1 MTDRARALLGAFR
14 GLNPPTWAGIGF
26 ALFIFV
32 AYMLHWFTSWTPLE
46 GTYARDYITLPQCGL
61 AARFGTDMYTSSQD
75 YISFG
80 TVGNGWL
87 SHPALCVSLGIPL
100 SYLPPF
106 FGFKLMNF
114 LYLALHLGILTAFG
128 RRLKAPYKVRDYV
141 VFIAIGV
148 FFPWY
153 VMYHVGQYHAIAVM
167 ALALALAGPGKTV
180 FAFVLSAISKPVL
193 APAGLV
199 LITRGRWKESLKIV
213 ALVALISVP
222 FMKLGYPSV
231 QEGLRWGGGSFD
243 EFLTIGQDQAKLFVP
258 RWDQQVSLAM
268 LIDEWFPTWNNL
280 NVRIG
285 LTVALLAFALIA
297 LRRKPIEVAIAVSSL
312 WYFVYYARG
321 HEYHATLLVP
331 IFAYLWTEP
340 RGLYRNWWVAL
351 LCVSSALPTTWP
363 IFIHKLGL
371 PGPAPDSFVYMEER
385 SPLAFNLF
393 IAHKPVTV
401 LLLVLTVAFIE
412 LRPRRAEE
420 PVQSNASTRVP
431 LSA

>member
-1 MTDRARALLGAFR
+1 MTHARRLLGVLR
-14 GLNPPTWAGIGF
+14 DLNPPTWAGIGC

-61 AARFGTDMYTSSQD
+61 AVRYGTDMYTSSQD
-75 YISFG
+75 YIGFG

-87 SHPALCVSLGIPL
+87 SHPALCVGLGVPL
-100 SYLPPF
+100 SYMPPF

-114 LYLALHLGILTAFG
+114 LYLALHLGVLMAFG
-128 RRLKAPYKVRDYV
+128 RRLRAPYKVRDYV
-141 VFIAIGV
+141 VFVALGV

-153 VMYHVGQYHAIAVM
+153 VMYHVGQYHAIAVL
-167 ALALALAGPGKTV
+167 ALALALAGPGRTV
-180 FAFVLSAISKPVL
+180 LAFTISAISKPVL

-213 ALVALISVP
+213 ALVALLSVP
-222 FMKLGYPSV
+222 FMVLGYPSV
-231 QEGLRWGGGSFD
+231 NEGLRWGGGAFD
-243 EFLTIGQDQAKLFVP
+243 EFLKVGQDQAKLFVP

-268 LIDEWFPTWNNL
+268 LIDEWFPSWNNL

-285 LTVALLAFALIA
+285 LTVALLALALIG
-297 LRRKPIEVAIAVSSL
+297 LRRRPVEVAIAVSSL

-331 IFAYLWTEP
+331 VFAYLWTER

-351 LCVSSALPTTWP
+351 LCVLAALPTTWP
-363 IFIHKLGL
+363 IWIHKLGL
-371 PGPAPDSFVYMEER
+371 AGPAPDSFVYMEER

-393 IAHKPVTV
+393 VAHKPLTV
-401 LLLVLTVAFIE
+401 IALVLTIAFIE
-412 LRPRRAEE
+412 LRPRAA
-420 PVQSNASTRVP
+420 QSKASTRVP
-431 LSA
+431 AEA

>member
-1 MTDRARALLGAFR
+1 MSRGQRALALLR
-14 GLNPPTWAGIGF
+14 DLNPPTWVGIVA
-26 ALFIFV
+26 ALFVFV

-75 YISFG
+75 YIGFG

-106 FGFKLMNF
+106 FGFKLMNL
-114 LYLALHLGILTAFG
+114 LYLALHLGVLVAYG
-128 RRLKAPYKVRDYV
+128 RRLKAPYRPRDHV
-141 VFIAIGV
+141 VFLALGL

-180 FAFVLSAISKPVL
+180 FAFVISAISKPVL

-199 LITRGRWKESLKIV
+199 LITRGRFRESLKIV
-213 ALVALISVP
+213 ALVALVSVP
-222 FMKLGYPSV
+222 FMVLGYSSV
-231 QEGLRWGGGSFD
+231 NEGLRWGGGSFD

-258 RWDQQVSLAM
+258 RWDQQISLAM
-268 LIDEWFPTWNNL
+268 LIDEWFPTWDNL
-280 NVRIG
+280 NVRIA
-285 LTVALLAFALIA
+285 LTAALLALALIG
-297 LRRKPIEVAIAVSSL
+297 LRRRPIEVAIAVSAL
-312 WYFVYYARG
+312 WYFIYYARG

-331 IFAYLWTEP
+331 VFAYLWTEP
-340 RGLYRNWWVAL
+340 RGLYRNRWVAL

-363 IFIHKLGL
+363 IWIHGLGL
-371 PGPAPDSFVYMEER
+371 PGPAPDSFTYMEER

-393 IAHKPVTV
+393 LAHKPLTV
-401 LLLVLTVAFIE
+401 IALVLTVAFIE
-412 LRPRRAEE
+412 LRPRRDE
-420 PVQSNASTRVP
+420 PPAQSNASTRVP